1 MNNIVFLDI
10 DGVLNYTEW
19 YICPRNELKSDL
31 DPFCI
36 ERIKVLCRI
45 TNSKIVISSDWRY
58 STGYKKLLK
67 DNDFIELIIDKTPEH
82 MFDVSQ
88 EDKSRGSEIQHWW
101 NSFGKLYKDYI
112 IIDDR
117 TDFFDYQKSKLIRV
131 NPQVGFTDLNLLDV
145 VYLLN

>member
-10 DGVLNYTEW
+10 DVVLNYTEW

-67 DNDFIELIIDKTPEH
+67 DNDFIELIIDETPEH

-88 EDKSRGSEIQHWW
+88 EDKSRGSTLVE
-101 NSFGKLYKDYI
+101 
-112 IIDDR
+112 
-117 TDFFDYQKSKLIRV
+117 
-131 NPQVGFTDLNLLDV
+131 
-145 VYLLN
+145 

>member
-19 YICPRNELKSDL
+19 YIYPHNELKSDL

-82 MFDVSQ
+82 MLEVSQ
-88 EDKSRGSEIQHWW
+88 QDKSRGSEIQHWW

-131 NPQVGFTDLNLLDV
+131 NPQVGFTDLNLLDA

>member
-1 MNNIVFLDI
+1 MQILKKA
-10 DGVLNYTEW
+10 LYLPPEKQRTEMESF
-19 YICPRNELKSDL
+19 CPYGTESDQREKVH
-31 DPFCI
+31 CI
-36 ERIKVLCRI
+36 IGTVY
-45 TNSKIVISSDWRY
+45 WRY

-67 DNDFIELIIDKTPEH
+67 DNDFIELIIDETPEH

-101 NSFGKLYKDYI
+101 NNFGKLYKDYI

-117 TDFFDYQKSKLIRV
+117 TDFLEHQKSKLIQV
-131 NPQVGFTDLNLLDV
+131 NPQIGFTDLNLLDA

>member
-19 YICPRNELKSDL
+19 YIYPRNELKSDL

-88 EDKSRGSEIQHWW
+88 EDKSRGSEIQHWMIYLKQL
-101 NSFGKLYKDYI
+101 GKLQIKESLELSILEI
-112 IIDDR
+112 II
-117 TDFFDYQKSKLIRV
+117 
-131 NPQVGFTDLNLLDV
+131 NLNLHLT
-145 VYLLN
+145 